1 MTNKVRSLL
10 WQALSAPILDRMSA
24 LRCRAEDSGLAPE
37 ERAELTCLEL
47 ELRVMFAEFRRN
59 TRENPR

>member
-1 MTNKVRSLL
+1 MTHETRSLL
-10 WQALSAPILDRMSA
+10 WKAISAPILDRMSA

-37 ERAELTCLEL
+37 ERAELAGMEL
-47 ELRVMFAEFRRN
+47 ELRMMFAEFRRN